1 MRILVTGTSGQV
13 GWELRRSLA
22 SLGEIITP
30 GRAELD
36 LGSPETIAPYLQ
48 KMQPQIVVNPAA
60 YTAVDK
66 AESEPALA
74 AAINSESVAE
84 LSAGCARLD
93 ALLFHYSTDYVFD
106 GSKTSAYEVDDA
118 TAPVSAYGRSKRQG
132 EQAIA
137 ASGCRHVIART
148 SWVYGPRGKNFML
161 TMLKLAHERDS
172 LKVVGDQFGAP
183 TSSRLIAD
191 VTAQVLARIAPGAL
205 PPASLVHL
213 TGAGRTSWHGFASR
227 IVEWGAA
234 LGLCKPV
241 PVQAITTADY
251 PTAAARPAN
260 SSLSLAAIEQAYDL
274 QLPHWEHSLRLCLE
288 DLAATR

>member
-13 GWELRRSLA
+13 GWELRRSLS
-22 SLGEIITP
+22 SLGEVITP

-36 LGSPETIAPYLQ
+36 LASPQTIAPYLQ
-48 KMQPQIVVNPAA
+48 KVRPQIVVNPAA

-66 AESEPALA
+66 AESEPLLA
-74 AAINSESVAE
+74 AAINGESVAA
-84 LSAGCARLD
+84 LAAGCVRLD

-106 GSKTSAYEVDDA
+106 GSKSSAYAVDDL
-118 TAPVSAYGRSKRQG
+118 TAPVSVYGRSKLQG
-132 EQAIA
+132 EGAIL

-148 SWVYGPRGKNFML
+148 SWVYSPRGKNFML
-161 TMLKLAHERDS
+161 TMLKLARERDS

-191 VTAQVLARIAPGAL
+191 VTAQVLARIAPGAK
-205 PPASLVHL
+205 PAAALVHL

-227 IVEWGAA
+227 IVEWGAE

-251 PTAAARPAN
+251 PTPAKRPVN
-260 SSLSLAAIEQAYDL
+260 SSLSLTALEQAYGL
-274 QLPHWEHSLRLCLE
+274 QMPHWEHSLRLCLE
-288 DLAATR
+288 DLAAVR

>member
-13 GWELRRSLA
+13 GWELRRSLS
-22 SLGEIITP
+22 SLGEVIAP

-36 LGSPETIAPYLQ
+36 LARPETIAPYLQ
-48 KMQPQIVVNPAA
+48 KVQPQIVVNPAA

-66 AESEPALA
+66 AESEPQLA
-74 AAINSESVAE
+74 AAINGESVAM
-84 LSAGCARLD
+84 LATGCAQLD

-106 GSKTSAYEVDDA
+106 GSKSSVYEVDDA
-118 TAPVSAYGRSKRQG
+118 TAPVSVYGRSKQQG
-132 EQAIA
+132 EQAIT

-161 TMLKLAHERDS
+161 TMLKLARGRDS

-191 VTAQVLARIAPGAL
+191 VTAQVLARIAPGAT
-205 PPASLVHL
+205 PPAALVHL

-227 IVEWGAA
+227 IVEWGAE
-234 LGLCKPV
+234 LGLCKTV
-241 PVQAITTADY
+241 PVQAITTAEY
-251 PTAAARPAN
+251 PTPAKRPVN
-260 SSLSLAAIEQAYDL
+260 SSLSLTALEQAYGL

-288 DLAATR
+288 DLAAVR